1 MFHTTRNPR
10 RMINSPSQQHDTPQ
24 LTVIDGEGRSSRSST
39 KYYPSDHPFSSV
51 ADRQT
56 PYKKIF
62 SAHPVRSG
70 ASISHRRT
78 PRRRGPKQSPAAA
91 SFQSPPTSS
100 RAAWNSTN
108 NDLSIY
114 SLTEEEQQRRKKIL
128 RTPVDT
134 GRRKPHRMKS
144 VAPSPGG
151 ATGPKKY
158 ATPTT
163 SVAPAKM
170 KRAWCPSGKT
180 SGKGLVERTP
190 GFVDDSWMKY
200 AKNKQEE
207 AHGIDEEAD
216 VDGNGAHDGNL
227 PNNGDIDR
235 AEADATDA
243 TEYNDIDR
251 GADPFRTSSVSA
263 AQRKQTHVA
272 VKKKKSAAAA
282 AVSSFR
288 KPVGTKM
295 SLHTASKAWA
305 KRKESHSDV
314 FTAQDAKLMSALRGV
329 ETTPSEQPTS
339 TGTMPTPQAPT
350 TPMTPMTPM
359 VTMTP
364 RSVKRSMV
372 VPPRPIKASTELGR
386 RQRAEQENAFME
398 LEAQLSRLRV
408 VKGIVVPQLP
418 ESESTLQASPGG
430 GNAPEERDVVTK
442 HWIGFHT
449 NVPSTTALFNNTP
462 NPTYNTRTMLTS
474 LAHVAST
481 LASSLA
487 ENEIRLQEESKARI
501 HMQDLLLD
509 TQSELKHLKAQQSED
524 SDAIARMITQMP
536 DVALNYLTTSPSASP
551 AVSPV
556 ASPVVSPVVSP
567 PLPTD
572 VLRGETS
579 LASVAPLLPGS
590 APPSEYSS
598 LLLNHATTMK
608 EDDLTNEKT
617 EEERFAMTSQ
627 DVVAVA
633 SLPEMGTANDEEG
646 GEEEHEDIPK
656 PTVVHAGYNPRTTTQ
671 MGFTITEFVS
681 VPSNNN
687 EHSTDNHEDEEMARQ
702 NIPSPAPRTS
712 VPTPTI
718 SSGPG
723 YRNVV
728 LDSPLEAPLGKISYN
743 SYMKRPSTNEKKTQR
758 TSVSPVRQKTNAA
771 AAWLRRRK

>member
-1 MFHTTRNPR
+1 MMH
-10 RMINSPSQQHDTPQ
+10 NSPSQQHETPQ
-24 LTVIDGEGRSSRSST
+24 LTVIDGEGRSSST
-39 KYYPSDHPFSSV
+39 KYYPADHPFSV
-51 ADRQT
+51 ADRHT

-62 SAHPVRSG
+62 SQHPIRSAG
-70 ASISHRRT
+70 SISHRRT
-78 PRRRGPKQSPAAA
+78 PRRRGPKQSPAAT

-114 SLTEEEQQRRKKIL
+114 SLTEEEQQRRKKVL

-163 SVAPAKM
+163 SMAPAKM

-200 AKNKQEE
+200 AKNKQEDG
-207 AHGIDEEAD
+207 HGIDEETD
-216 VDGNGAHDGNL
+216 VDGNGAHDVNRS
-227 PNNGDIDR
+227 NNGGIDR
-235 AEADATDA
+235 AEAVDATDT

-263 AQRKQTHVA
+263 AQRKQQKHA
-272 VKKKKSAAAA
+272 VKKKPSAAAA

-329 ETTPSEQPTS
+329 ETTPSEQPTA

-350 TPMTPMTPM
+350 TPTTPTTLMTPMTPM

-364 RSVKRSMV
+364 RNVKRSMV

-386 RQRAEQENAFME
+386 RQRAEQETAFME

-408 VKGIVVPQLP
+408 VKGIVVPQIP
-418 ESESTLQASPGG
+418 ASESTLQASPGG
-430 GNAPEERDVVTK
+430 GGNAPKERDVVTK

-509 TQSELKHLKAQQSED
+509 TQSELKHLRAQQSED

-551 AVSPV
+551 VVSPAVSP
-556 ASPVVSPVVSP
+556 S
-567 PLPTD
+567 LPAD

-579 LASVAPLLPGS
+579 LASVTPLLAGS
-590 APPSEYSS
+590 TPPSEYSS

-608 EDDLTNEKT
+608 EDDLTIEKI

-646 GEEEHEDIPK
+646 EEDEQEELPK

-681 VPSNNN
+681 D
-687 EHSTDNHEDEEMARQ
+687 HQKTDNNEDEEMARQ

-728 LDSPLEAPLGKISYN
+728 LDSPLEAPLGKINYN
-743 SYMKRPSTNEKKTQR
+743 SYMKRPSTNEQQTQR
-758 TSVSPVRQKTNAA
+758 TNVSPVRQKTNAA